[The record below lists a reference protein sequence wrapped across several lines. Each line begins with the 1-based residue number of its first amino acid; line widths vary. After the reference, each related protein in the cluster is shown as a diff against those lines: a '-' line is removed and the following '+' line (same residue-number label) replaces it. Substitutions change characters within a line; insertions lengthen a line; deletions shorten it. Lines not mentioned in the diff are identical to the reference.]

1 MEVDDQSEKPSAPPS
16 EQRWEDGEASFPSG
30 LAFRARGAAAHG
42 GTALLFAGKYRLLEQ
57 LGRGGMG
64 VVYAAEHIHSGATVA
79 IKMLPAKDEA
89 MGDRMVRESRA
100 LARLGHPKI
109 VQMFDSGIT
118 DEGDYYIIMEWVPG
132 ETLRTLMQRAIKK
145 GRRLSL
151 RLVLGVLAEAAEAA
165 ASAHGASIVHRD
177 IKPENI
183 MVMKLGHA
191 KLLDFGLAK
200 DSGAVAAADALGA
213 ASNPDQVPGTPKYMA
228 PEQVNGGDIDG
239 RTDIYAFGIVL
250 YEAVCGRTPYGD
262 APTTRTDV
270 IMGHHLFAAPKPIH
284 DFAPHCPDDVCAIIL
299 RCLEKDP
306 AQRYESAEEL
316 VKALRIALAHCVERA
331 KAAKAMGRVVR
342 VTEPM
347 PEVVAVRPA
356 LPFVA
361 AGGKPQPPV
370 ISQMMPPEDEEVTLK
385 RGTMLPAPVG
395 AAPPVAAL
403 SPSHAASA
411 PAPPGV
417 QTAPARPA
425 APAPAPAP
433 RGAVA
438 SAPPVAVA
446 PVRVAPPAPAP
457 AGAVASAPPAAS
469 APAPLAAPVAA
480 PASKD
485 AASTAGGSTESG
497 GVTVETVA
505 PLARG
510 QVKPLADAA
519 PVALGKRLMKA
530 PPYSLAAVGGV
541 VVAVALSLLV
551 MGSVKKGVAQ
561 EPIASQPLALSASPA
576 PAPPPLETAAPAPPP
591 LEAAAPA
598 PPPLETAAPA
608 PAETAAP
615 APPPLETAAP
625 APTPRPPVHTSAPPL
640 APPVKPAPAR
650 PVTSAPSGTTP
661 VHQEPVQELF
671 SRKPTPAATPPATT
685 PPPPSPPATKP
696 EQAPHRI
703 FGSEQ

>member
-1 MEVDDQSEKPSAPPS
+1 VDANDQSQGPPAPPS

-30 LAFRARGAAAHG
+30 LAVPAPGAPYSA
-42 GTALLFAGKYRLLEQ
+42 TAQLFAAKYRLLEQ

-79 IKMLPAKDEA
+79 IKIVPGKDEA

-118 DEGDYYIIMEWVPG
+118 DEGDYYIIMERVPG
-132 ETLRTLMQRAIKK
+132 ETLRVLMQRAIKK

-151 RLVLGVLAEAAEAA
+151 RLVLGVMAEAAEAA
-165 ASAHGASIVHRD
+165 ASAHGAGIVHRD

-200 DSGAVAAADALGA
+200 DSGVVAPADALGA

-228 PEQVNGGDIDG
+228 PEQVSGGDIDG
-239 RTDIYAFGIVL
+239 RTDVYAFGIVL

-262 APTTRTDV
+262 APATRTDV

-284 DFAPHCPDDVCAIIL
+284 DFAPHCPDDVCVIIL
-299 RCLEKDP
+299 RCLEKNP

-316 VKALRIALAHCVERA
+316 VKALRIALARCVERA
-331 KAAKAMGRVVR
+331 QAAKAMGRVVR

-347 PEVVAVRPA
+347 PEVVEVRPA
-356 LPFVA
+356 LPFVE
-361 AGGKPQPPV
+361 AGAKPLVPTVVAPV
-370 ISQMMPPEDEEVTLK
+370 ISPMTPPEDEEVTLT
-385 RGTMLPAPVG
+385 RGTMLPAP
-395 AAPPVAAL
+395 AAPAPPPV
-403 SPSHAASA
+403 SA
-411 PAPPGV
+411 PAPPAIEASPAFPPAPARLAAPALASCGA
-417 QTAPARPA
+417 APARPA
-425 APAPAPAP
+425 APAPAPP
-433 RGAVA
+433 SAVA
-438 SAPPVAVA
+438 SAPA
-446 PVRVAPPAPAP
+446 
-457 AGAVASAPPAAS
+457 AAS
-469 APAPLAAPVAA
+469 APAPSAAPVAA

-485 AASTAGGSTESG
+485 AASTASRSTENG
-497 GVTVETVA
+497 GITVETVA
-505 PLARG
+505 LLARG
-510 QVKPLADAA
+510 QVKPPADAA

-530 PPYSLAAVGGV
+530 PPYSLAVAGGV
-541 VVAVALSLLV
+541 VVAVVLSFLV
-551 MGSVKKGVAQ
+551 MGGVKKGDAQ
-561 EPIASQPLALSASPA
+561 EPIASKPLALSATPA
-576 PAPPPLETAAPAPPP
+576 PASPTESAAPARPPAESAAPAPP
-591 LEAAAPA
+591 
-598 PPPLETAAPA
+598 

-615 APPPLETAAP
+615 APPPP
-625 APTPRPPVHTSAPPL
+625 PPVHTSAPPL
-640 APPVKPAPAR
+640 AGPAGRPPPVKPAPAH

-671 SRKPTPAATPPATT
+671 SRKPTPAATPPAAT
-685 PPPPSPPATKP
+685 PPASAPPPSPPAPKP